1 MIFKEISQKPWEY
14 ISLLIIFIS
23 SVIAFYFFSY
33 DPHSQRRVIYAAAA
47 VYFLWSL
54 YHHYKRGDLH
64 VSIIIEYLIMA
75 IFGIILLSGTLLY

>member
-14 ISLLIIFIS
+14 ISLLIIFIL
-23 SVIAFYFFSY
+23 SVFAFYFFSF
-33 DPHSQRRVIYAAAA
+33 DPHSQRRVIYTAAG

-64 VSIIIEYLIMA
+64 ASIVIEYLVIA
-75 IFGIILLSGTLLY
+75 LFGIILISGTLLY